1 MLLSDHKASQLS
13 KQLSQQ
19 TEDSSNGSGNGTLGS
34 RFTPRLRAFTD
45 IAGYSGVSQ
54 KLREKQFYICI
65 NFLSPKKQQINFF
78 VQVFVCGSHP
88 HWLTMTQRGTLTFH
102 PMFIDGPVMS
112 FAPFNNVNCPHGFL
126 YFNAEVSLPFS
137 LSLSL
142 SLSLFL
148 FLSTKVRTVFQRSL
162 DDTKFALCHKNY
174 CRVSFEFVSFPPT
187 SLMMPP
193 GLSVRSPQRPRPTLS
208 LST

>member
-1 MLLSDHKASQLS
+1 MLLSDHKALQLS

-19 TEDSSNGSGNGTLGS
+19 TEDSYNGTLGS

-54 KLREKQFYICI
+54 QLKPKIEK
-65 NFLSPKKQQINFF
+65 FLKYTF
-78 VQVFVCGSHP
+78 QVFVCGVHP

-126 YFNAEVSLPFS
+126 YFNAEVKRHLSLPFC

-142 SLSLFL
+142 SLPLQNKDLLFML
-148 FLSTKVRTVFQRSL
+148 IF
-162 DDTKFALCHKNY
+162 
-174 CRVSFEFVSFPPT
+174 
-187 SLMMPP
+187 
-193 GLSVRSPQRPRPTLS
+193 
-208 LST
+208 